1 MKIQENLWR
10 HSGIASA
17 AIRPSHSGGKVH
29 PSASGQ
35 MIDISV
41 SQSNASDSV
50 FIKRTSRLWSQ
61 ISSAPVYK
69 RKGAYRNQAR
79 SQDFFSGEGGLDHL
93 KKKHLFSLFFGKTSP
108 FPSKFR
114 GGGGGAGPLA
124 KGQIETLHRG
134 SVLLRQMRCSVSPWR
149 LSFFG
154 PQIDSVVQNTVK
166 NWKFTEM
173 LLSSYRSVLYNIGF
187 QRLPLLHRDMYTKSR
202 FFFFLSATNR
212 TPWRK
217 HWIVIAHRETVYEA
231 YAKRRGTLV
240 RSHINACRTTSD
252 AFQY

>member
-1 MKIQENLWR
+1 
-10 HSGIASA
+10 
-17 AIRPSHSGGKVH
+17 
-29 PSASGQ
+29 

-93 KKKHLFSLFFGKTSP
+93 KKKNTYFRYFSVKHP
-108 FPSKFR
+108 PSHQNFVEGVG
-114 GGGGGAGPLA
+114 GGGGGASPLA

-166 NWKFTEM
+166 N
-173 LLSSYRSVLYNIGF
+173 
-187 QRLPLLHRDMYTKSR
+187 
-202 FFFFLSATNR
+202 
-212 TPWRK
+212 
-217 HWIVIAHRETVYEA
+217 
-231 YAKRRGTLV
+231 
-240 RSHINACRTTSD
+240 
-252 AFQY
+252 